1 MVVFMVVQSNELGH
15 ALQHFG
21 TERID
26 IALPCFCQYTERIS
40 VNALTVFPI
49 LGKCR
54 SDASDFPL
62 CVALSETQPK
72 ACTVCGVQES
82 NGFRVAAAN
91 LGAHFCAC
99 GQRGR
104 NTGLLCKQQGFLLL
118 RQSRINLADDVQIA
132 VVVQQLAGGDGVLT
146 IENIV
151 VTVPVA
157 DLGSIGDSLIKLGGD
172 SLDTV
177 GVEIPLVVAARNFQK
192 LAVDDHFVMNK
203 FNHRQILLPILR
215 YNPLLSAKVQR
226 LSDGFLG
233 F

>member
-1 MVVFMVVQSNELGH
+1 M
-15 ALQHFG
+15 
-21 TERID
+21 
-26 IALPCFCQYTERIS
+26 
-40 VNALTVFPI
+40 
-49 LGKCR
+49 
-54 SDASDFPL
+54 
-62 CVALSETQPK
+62 ALSETQAK
-72 ACTVCGVQES
+72 TCTVGGVQES

-99 GQRGR
+99 GQRCR
-104 NTGLLCKQQGFLLL
+104 DTGLLCKQQGFLLL
-118 RQSRINLADDVQIA
+118 RQSRINLADDVQVA
-132 VVVQQLAGGDGVLT
+132 VVVQQLAGGNGVLT

-157 DLGSIGDSLIKLGGD
+157 DLRGIGDALIKLGGD

-177 GVEIPLVVAARNFQK
+177 GVEVPLVVAARNFQK

>member
-1 MVVFMVVQSNELGH
+1 M
-15 ALQHFG
+15 
-21 TERID
+21 
-26 IALPCFCQYTERIS
+26 
-40 VNALTVFPI
+40 
-49 LGKCR
+49 
-54 SDASDFPL
+54 
-62 CVALSETQPK
+62 
-72 ACTVCGVQES
+72 
-82 NGFRVAAAN
+82 
-91 LGAHFCAC
+91 
-99 GQRGR
+99 
-104 NTGLLCKQQGFLLL
+104 L

-157 DLGSIGDSLIKLGGD
+157 DLRGIGDSLIKLGGD